1 MHMLIER
8 NTDLYNE
15 TTDTCTAE
23 ERDEFMRDN
32 ETKYMHYQLT
42 SKQIKRPK
50 YTIIALISLSN

>member
-1 MHMLIER
+1 MLIER

-32 ETKYMHYQLT
+32 ATKYMHYQLT
-42 SKQIKRPK
+42 SKQITRPK
-50 YTIIALISLSN
+50 YTIIVLISLSN